1 MLNKYSNR
9 NSSIE
14 LLRLWFMFMIVLIH
28 AYVHGVG
35 LKYEYLYSL
44 GEDWNTAYHLGLV
57 SLGKCGVTGFM
68 FISGYY
74 GVSLKWNKL
83 ASMIAMLLFYVLLL
97 TCFGGYSVSDML
109 KIIFHP
115 WDEWWFV
122 SSYIVICL
130 LSPILNQG
138 ISALSKKQF
147 GIAIMGLLFYEYF
160 GKFISQTNSHDA
172 MFLLTIYLCARYIRL
187 YVAPPIYLRLTLR
200 HVGVISLF
208 LGVILFFFPI
218 LFAMLG
224 LSKLNPYF
232 ISNNNILLLIFTST
246 LVLLLD
252 KVKYVN
258 KIINYFPASTLA
270 IYILTDNAFVRMPL
284 DTWLFNSIMND
295 GIGYLYVFVVVLVCL
310 LIDKIREVLF
320 SMIINLFYGIKS
332 K

>member
-74 GVSLKWNKL
+74 EVSLKWNKL
-83 ASMIAMLLFYVLLL
+83 TSIIAMLVFYILLL
-97 TCFGGYSVSDML
+97 ACFGGYSVSDML
-109 KIIFHP
+109 KMIFHP

-147 GIAIMGLLFYEYF
+147 GIVIIGILFYEYI
-160 GKFISQTNSHDA
+160 GKFISQTNSHDV
-172 MFLLTIYLCARYIRL
+172 MFLLAIYLCARYIRL
-187 YVAPPIYLRLTLR
+187 YIAPPIYQRLTLK
-200 HVGVISLF
+200 HLGLVSLS

-252 KVKYVN
+252 KIKYVN
-258 KIINYFPASTLA
+258 RIINYFAASTLA
-270 IYILTDNAFVRMPL
+270 IYILTDNAFVRIPL
-284 DTWLFNSIMND
+284 DTWLFDGIMNG
-295 GIGYLYVFVVVLVCL
+295 GIGYVYVFVAALVCL
-310 LIDKIREVLF
+310 LIDKIRELLF

>member
-122 SSYIVICL
+122 SSYMVICF
-130 LSPILNQG
+130 LSPLLNQG
-138 ISALSKKQF
+138 ISALGKRQF
-147 GIAIMGLLFYEYF
+147 GTTIIGLLFYEYV
-160 GKFISQTNSHDA
+160 GKFISQMNSHDT

-187 YVAPPIYLRLTLR
+187 YIAPPDIPT
-200 HVGVISLF
+200 I
-208 LGVILFFFPI
+208 
-218 LFAMLG
+218 
-224 LSKLNPYF
+224 
-232 ISNNNILLLIFTST
+232 NI
-246 LVLLLD
+246 
-252 KVKYVN
+252 K
-258 KIINYFPASTLA
+258 
-270 IYILTDNAFVRMPL
+270 AFR
-284 DTWLFNSIMND
+284 S
-295 GIGYLYVFVVVLVCL
+295 
-310 LIDKIREVLF
+310 R
-320 SMIINLFYGIKS
+320 
-332 K
+332 